1 MQKKTYPKAF
11 KKEVVQFY
19 ERNHTISETLN
30 KYGIAE
36 STLFDWKRKYDEEH
50 FLYVPGPGQ
59 RKRFRD
65 AQAHLQKTEQELEV
79 LARCSCGI
87 YASIDDKIAA
97 VEALEGEYSVHVLC
111 EALHLSRGTYYN
123 RKRRKGQL
131 NTYEASDEELKPILE
146 KLFHENMDLLGRKP
160 MQKKLRDQGIFASEK
175 RIARLMKELGLFVS
189 KPKYQADHLK
199 PIPNPYFRN
208 RLNQQYDQSAP
219 NLVWVSDITY
229 VKVGETYYYVCVIFD
244 LFSRMVL
251 SYGISDTIDTTW
263 W

>member
-19 ERNHTISETLN
+19 ERNHTIAETRA
-30 KYGIAE
+30 KYGISE

-59 RKRFRD
+59 KKRFRD
-65 AQAHLQKTEQELEV
+65 AQAHIQKTEQELEV

-97 VEALEGEYSVHVLC
+97 IEALEGEYSVHVLC

-160 MQKKLRDQGIFASEK
+160 MQKKLRDQGIYASEK
-175 RIARLMKELGLFVS
+175 RIARLMKELGLG
-189 KPKYQADHLK
+189 Q
-199 PIPNPYFRN
+199 
-208 RLNQQYDQSAP
+208 
-219 NLVWVSDITY
+219 
-229 VKVGETYYYVCVIFD
+229 
-244 LFSRMVL
+244 
-251 SYGISDTIDTTW
+251 
-263 W
+263 